1 MGRKNYVNLNSFRDV
16 RLFLSRLINA
26 RNNGEIPSAKY
37 RDLIVGCKAI
47 QSCLESIFISEEIEE
62 RLAKLEGANKRPSFG
77 TYPQSVDGESTK
89 EHEGQH

>member
-26 RNNGEIPSAKY
+26 RNNGEIASVKY

-62 RLAKLEGANKRPSFG
+62 RLSRLEGGGKRPSFG
-77 TYPQSVDGESTK
+77 TYPQSVDNESK
-89 EHEGQH
+89 EREDMI